1 MLTAS
6 YRRDTM
12 IKRFNNNEGF
22 TLIELMIVVA
32 IIGILAAI
40 AIPNFLTMQLRAK
53 RSEVPL
59 NLTGISTAEKAYFH
73 EFGEYITATELPATG
88 PGKTKK
94 QPLGI
99 TTGHGF
105 DKLGWS
111 NDGAVYGAYQ
121 ALADNSGDPTFDLT
135 GRCDVDGDATE
146 ATYLA
151 GENTKPAIVNNTH
164 Y

>member
-1 MLTAS
+1 
-6 YRRDTM
+6 M
-12 IKRFNNNEGF
+12 IKRFNNKEGF

-59 NLTGISTAEKAYFH
+59 NLTAISTAEKAYFH
-73 EFGEYITATELPATG
+73 EFGEYKTGSELPAAG
-88 PGKTKK
+88 PSGTKK
-94 QPLGI
+94 QPLTI
-99 TTGHGF
+99 PDGHGF
-105 DKLGWS
+105 KLIGWQT
-111 NDGAVYGAYQ
+111 DGAVFGAYQ

-135 GRCDVDGDATE
+135 GRCDVDGDSVM
-146 ATYLA
+146 ATYTVS
-151 GENTKPAIVNNTH
+151 ENSKPTIAINTN

>member
-1 MLTAS
+1 
-6 YRRDTM
+6 M
-12 IKRFNNNEGF
+12 IKRFNKNEGF

-73 EFGEYITATELPATG
+73 EFGEYITATELPSA

-94 QPLGI
+94 QALNIPSS
-99 TTGHGF
+99 HGF
-105 DKLGWS
+105 DKLGWDA
-111 NDGAVYGAYQ
+111 DGGVYGAYQ
-121 ALADNSGDPTFDLT
+121 AVADNSGDPTFNLT
-135 GRCDVDGDATE
+135 GRCDVDGDGTE
-146 ATYLA
+146 ATYNA
-151 GENTKPAIVNNTH
+151 SENTKPLIVNNTH

>member
-1 MLTAS
+1 
-6 YRRDTM
+6 M
-12 IKRFNNNEGF
+12 IKRFNNKEGF

-73 EFGEYITATELPATG
+73 EFGEYIEAAKAPATG

-94 QPLGI
+94 LPLGI
-99 TTGHGF
+99 TSTHGF
-105 DKLGWS
+105 GKIGWNS
-111 NDGAVYGAYQ
+111 DGAVYGAYQ
-121 ALADNSGDPTFDLT
+121 ATVDNSGDPTFTLT
-135 GRCDVDGDATE
+135 GTCDVDGDGELATYDATE
-146 ATYLA
+146 NSKPLIRV
-151 GENTKPAIVNNTH
+151 NTV